1 MGFRAFSLD
10 NQCRDYYIENILRGH
25 KSDMIQVDRLTKSFG
40 PVLAVDQVSFEV
52 KKGEVVAFLGPN
64 GAGKTTTMRILTCFL
79 KADSGSATV
88 AGFDILSDSIEVRR
102 RIGYLPEDA
111 PLYSDMVV
119 DDFLAFV
126 ADVRG
131 ISDGKRLD
139 AIERVAETCGIRSVI
154 RRPIGELSKGFRQRV
169 GLAQA
174 LIHDPEI
181 LILDEPTSGLDPAQI
196 KEIRSLIKTLGEKK
210 TVILCTHILPE
221 AQATCRRVLIIDRGK
236 IAASGTPQELSTKTA
251 GRDAQHVRVTVKSA
265 EVAILKDVEAL
276 PAVEKAWIIEKNP
289 QYLTFGAR
297 GRTDVALSEE
307 LFKLAV
313 ARGWV
318 LSELEKEKA
327 TLEDVFLELTTKER

>member
-1 MGFRAFSLD
+1 
-10 NQCRDYYIENILRGH
+10 
-25 KSDMIQVDRLTKSFG
+25 MIQVERLTKSFG

-64 GAGKTTTMRILTCFL
+64 GAGKTTTMRMLTCFL
-79 KADSGSATV
+79 KPDSGSATV
-88 AGFDILSDSIEVRR
+88 AGYDILSDSVEVRS

-111 PLYSDMVV
+111 PLYSDMAV
-119 DDFLAFV
+119 DDFLSFI

-131 ISDGKRLD
+131 ISDGKGSD
-139 AIERVAETCGIRSVI
+139 AVERVAETCGIGSVI

-174 LIHDPEI
+174 LLHDPEI

-196 KEIRSLIKTLGEKK
+196 KEIRSLIKTLGEEK

-221 AQATCRRVLIIDRGK
+221 AQATCRRVLIMDKGR
-236 IAASGTPQELSTKTA
+236 IAASGTPEELSAKTA
-251 GRDAQHVRVTVKSA
+251 GRENVKVTVKSA
-265 EVAILKDVEAL
+265 EPAILKDVEAL

-289 QYLTFGAR
+289 QYMTFGVR
-297 GRTDVALSEE
+297 GRADVALSEE

-327 TLEDVFLELTTKER
+327 SLEDIFLALTTREK